1 MVLWWGYFGFGQKK
15 AEIRTL
21 SSLGL
26 EKSCKEIYP
35 QKISKDDVDYFWRVM
50 NSTKMFPLMCQV

>member
-1 MVLWWGYFGFGQKK
+1 MLYQILINVLFCQSYYGHVAQGFSMVLWWGYFGFGQKK

-26 EKSCKEIYP
+26 EKI
-35 QKISKDDVDYFWRVM
+35 
-50 NSTKMFPLMCQV
+50 L